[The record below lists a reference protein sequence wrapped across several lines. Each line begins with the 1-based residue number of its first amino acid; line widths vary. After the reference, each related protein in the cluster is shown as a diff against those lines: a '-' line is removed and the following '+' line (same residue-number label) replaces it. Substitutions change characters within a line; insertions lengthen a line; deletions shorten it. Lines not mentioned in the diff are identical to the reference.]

1 MSNSSLVSHMNIS
14 PNKTSPRNHVIDT
27 ISIHCMAGNLTV
39 EQCGKIFEKK
49 DRKASSNYG
58 IGTDGRVGM
67 YVEEKDRSWC
77 TSNSQNDNR
86 AITIE
91 VANDGG
97 AETGWH
103 ISNKAYESLILL
115 LIDICKRNGIRELKW
130 KGDRRLIGKV
140 EEQNMTVHRW
150 FAPKACPGDYLY
162 NLHPA
167 IVKTVNEQLGVKMEK
182 LQNEPT
188 NIEDNSKK
196 IWDFL
201 VTNGLTKIAAAGL
214 MGNLH
219 AESGLKPD
227 NLQNSYNKKF
237 NMTDEQYTS
246 IVNSKMYSRDAFSKD
261 KAGYG
266 LAQWTFWSRKQAL
279 YDFTVSRGF
288 GINDLNKQ
296 LEFLMTEIRGLIPR
310 LNNAK
315 SVQEASD
322 IILTQYEK
330 PADQG
335 PEVKIK
341 RASFGQT
348 YYNKFGGK

>member
-1 MSNSSLVSHMNIS
+1 
-14 PNKTSPRNHVIDT
+14 
-27 ISIHCMAGNLTV
+27 
-39 EQCGKIFEKK
+39 
-49 DRKASSNYG
+49 
-58 IGTDGRVGM
+58 
-67 YVEEKDRSWC
+67 
-77 TSNSQNDNR
+77 
-86 AITIE
+86 
-91 VANDGG
+91 
-97 AETGWH
+97 
-103 ISNKAYESLILL
+103 
-115 LIDICKRNGIRELKW
+115 
-130 KGDRRLIGKV
+130 
-140 EEQNMTVHRW
+140 
-150 FAPKACPGDYLY
+150 
-162 NLHPA
+162 
-167 IVKTVNEQLGVKMEK
+167 MEK
-182 LQNEPT
+182 LQNEHT

-201 VTNGLTKIAAAGL
+201 VTNGLTKIATAGL

-315 SVQEASD
+315 SIQEASD

-335 PEVKIK
+335 PTVKTK
-341 RASFGQT
+341 RASFGQA
-348 YYNKFGGK
+348 YYDKLGGK